1 MIGGKPRHS
10 PIGVAV
16 VALLFTA
23 SVRAEH
29 ASPAA
34 LSVPVN
40 SAPHPAP
47 EQPLPFSHRQHVAAL
62 HLDCRTCHT
71 NPDPGRQMTFPATSV
86 CMGCHTAI
94 ATDKPAIQKLTA
106 YANSGEPIPWVRV
119 YTILP
124 GVTWTHRKHVQA
136 GVKCESCHG
145 SVGELAAMQEL
156 SAVTSMA
163 SCIGCHQKR
172 HVSAACVTCHAWPT
186 ASPGMPAR

>member
-1 MIGGKPRHS
+1 
-10 PIGVAV
+10 
-16 VALLFTA
+16 
-23 SVRAEH
+23 
-29 ASPAA
+29 
-34 LSVPVN
+34 
-40 SAPHPAP
+40 
-47 EQPLPFSHRQHVAAL
+47 
-62 HLDCRTCHT
+62 
-71 NPDPGRQMTFPATSV
+71 
-86 CMGCHTAI
+86 MGCHTAI

-119 YTILP
+119 YTVLP

-172 HVSAACVTCHAWPT
+172 QVSDECVTCHAWPR
-186 ASPGMPAR
+186 PAGR